1 MVPREHMRQVNY
13 SLTVLQ
19 GNMLKLRTLRET
31 TLQHIMPENSG
42 ESCCAD
48 LALLSWQSVV
58 MTSVC

>member
-1 MVPREHMRQVNY
+1 MRQVNY

-42 ESCCAD
+42 KR
-48 LALLSWQSVV
+48 
-58 MTSVC
+58 